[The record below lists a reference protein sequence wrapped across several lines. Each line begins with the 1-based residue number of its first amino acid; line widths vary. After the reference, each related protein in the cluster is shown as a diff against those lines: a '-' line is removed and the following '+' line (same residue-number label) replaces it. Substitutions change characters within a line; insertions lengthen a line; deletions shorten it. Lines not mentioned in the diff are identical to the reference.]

1 MKNLSK
7 ILIAN
12 RGEIAVRIIKTAN
25 KLNIKTVAV
34 YSPADSDAL
43 HVKLA
48 NEAYNLESN
57 ELSESYLN
65 IEKLIK
71 IALKSQC
78 LAVHAGYGF
87 LSENPKFVKA
97 CKENNLVFIGPYA
110 KVMELMGNKIKARE
124 FIKSIQVPLVEGIT
138 GTIENLLQTC
148 TNLGFPILIK
158 SAAGGGGKGMR
169 IVWKSDDLKLALE
182 STQRE
187 ALAYFGDS
195 EVFIEKYIENPR
207 HIEVQILADS
217 FGNVIHLFERECS
230 IQRRYQK
237 IIEEAP
243 SPTLNAEMRKKIT
256 NAAVSIAL
264 ATNYVNAGTIEF
276 LTNADGSEFYFLEM
290 NTRIQVEHPVTEMIT
305 GIDIVEEQIKIA
317 QGEALTFSQS
327 DIKLLG
333 HSIECRI
340 YAENTF
346 ENFMPAP
353 GNIQFYS
360 TPQNIRIDSAI
371 EKPQRI
377 EPFYDPMISKIIAF
391 GNNRKNAINQMISS
405 LEKYI
410 VLGLETNIS
419 YLNELLLLT
428 DFSENNIS
436 THFCSKHNDLILS
449 NIKLK
454 KQKIDKSI
462 LVLLFH
468 LFQTE
473 TNKKHLW
480 QKIQFYE
487 NLKKTY
493 KIENDFITLFFENRN
508 NFLVN
513 EKKYNFKNFH
523 RYSNQISIEVNN
535 EHIKAQIF
543 NTSEEHYIHFE
554 NHFFK
559 ILSEKEFYEN
569 SIYENQS
576 IQKQADKNIK
586 SHIPGKVI
594 KIYVQENQEIKEGE
608 ALIIIESMKME
619 NTIKALSNGKI
630 KSVLVSENQ
639 NVDKNKILIEIE

>member
-1 MKNLSK
+1 MTNLSK
-7 ILIAN
+7 ILITN

-25 KLNIKTVAV
+25 ALNIKTVAV
-34 YSPADSDAL
+34 FSPADSESL

-48 NEAYNLESN
+48 TEAYNLESN

-65 IEKLIK
+65 IEKLVK
-71 IALKSQC
+71 IALKTQC

-87 LSENPKFVKA
+87 LSENPKLVRA
-97 CKENNLVFIGPYA
+97 CKENNLVFIGPDA
-110 KVMELMGNKIKARE
+110 KVMELMGNKVKARE

-138 GTIENLLQTC
+138 GSIENLLQACDT
-148 TNLGFPILIK
+148 LEYPLLIK
-158 SAAGGGGKGMR
+158 AAAGGGGKGMR

-207 HIEVQILADS
+207 HIEVQILADN

-276 LTNADGSEFYFLEM
+276 LTNAVGSEFYFLEM

-305 GIDIVEEQIKIA
+305 GIDIVEQQIKIA

-333 HSIECRI
+333 HAIECRI

-346 ENFMPAP
+346 QNFMPSP
-353 GNIQFYS
+353 GNIEFYS
-360 TPQNIRIDSAI
+360 APQNIRIDSAI

-405 LEKYI
+405 LEKYV

-428 DFSENNIS
+428 DFIENNIS
-436 THFCSKHNDLILS
+436 THFCTKHNELILN

-462 LVLLFH
+462 PVLMFH

-480 QKIQFYE
+480 QKVQFYE
-487 NLKKTY
+487 NREKTY
-493 KIENDFITLFFENRN
+493 KIEDDFITLFFENKN
-508 NFLVN
+508 SFSVK
-513 EKKYNFKNFH
+513 EKKYHFENLTI
-523 RYSNQISIEVNN
+523 YSNQINVQVNN
-535 EHIKAQIF
+535 EYLKAQIF
-543 NTSEEHYIHFE
+543 NTYEDHLIHFQ
-554 NHFFK
+554 NQFFK
-559 ILSEKEFYEN
+559 VLSDKKFYEN
-569 SIYENQS
+569 SIFENQS
-576 IQKQADKNIK
+576 IRKQADKNIK

-608 ALIIIESMKME
+608 SLIIIESMKME
-619 NTIKALSNGKI
+619 NTIKALSNGKVKQI
-630 KSVLVSENQ
+630 LVSENQ
-639 NVDKNKILIEIE
+639 NVDKNKILLEIE